1 MTQGPSIED
10 VGSLE
15 GGRGVPMDD
24 MGRYDGGRGKKKSDI
39 GNSRLV
45 DLDFFFFLLLFLSF
59 FLNIKNCQRLLWMA
73 P

>member
-1 MTQGPSIED
+1 MGPSIKD

-24 MGRYDGGRGKKKSDI
+24 MGRCDGGRGKKKFDI
-39 GNSRLV
+39 GNSG
-45 DLDFFFFLLLFLSF
+45 FFF
-59 FLNIKNCQRLLWMA
+59 